1 MYLGT
6 ICTNDIV
13 QYQYNYQSS
22 EELSENSVVIMYDP
36 IVSTKGVLVLKA
48 FRLSKTFLE
57 MKRSKSNQF
66 IRPSEI
72 LEELPLKI
80 RNVGHVSAFLRCIQD
95 TPEVFQQ
102 YMTLK
107 KISQLIVIPTFSSI
121 FLSTKL
127 NWVAS
132 TTPCPPPVATP
143 IRRSTWS
150 CWEISWTTWSANN
163 NAFNNIPRLFPRR
176 DRSICVG

>member
-95 TPEVFQQ
+95 TPEVFQH

-107 KISQLIVIPTFSSI
+107 KISQLIVIPTF
-121 FLSTKL
+121 F
-127 NWVAS
+127 
-132 TTPCPPPVATP
+132 
-143 IRRSTWS
+143 
-150 CWEISWTTWSANN
+150 
-163 NAFNNIPRLFPRR
+163 FNMP
-176 DRSICVG
+176 

>member
-1 MYLGT
+1 MDNNCVGWYTSMYLGT

-95 TPEVFQQ
+95 TPEVFQH

-107 KISQLIVIPTFSSI
+107 KKIPTNCYSYF
-121 FLSTKL
+121 FLQYAL
-127 NWVAS
+127 A
-132 TTPCPPPVATP
+132 
-143 IRRSTWS
+143 
-150 CWEISWTTWSANN
+150 
-163 NAFNNIPRLFPRR
+163 
-176 DRSICVG
+176 